1 MQHEKNHESFDTI
14 TCRTQF
20 RRVIFCSRKFPENEK
35 QNVAYELWRLW
46 DKLWGKPSAERQR
59 KDRAIVPNEIFLL
72 GLSPGTLAVYSYLLR
87 CANRRTQQC
96 WPSYKTIGAATKM
109 SVNTVRKHVCSL
121 ADKGLISTEDTTVF
135 TKTGLKHNGSLLYT
149 ICPFQDVLDSHQ
161 QSELRR
167 LEVER
172 ARWE

>member
-1 MQHEKNHESFDTI
+1 MNKAGKNY
-14 TCRTQF
+14 
-20 RRVIFCSRKFPENEK
+20 FPT
-35 QNVAYELWRLW
+35 
-46 DKLWGKPSAERQR
+46 
-59 KDRAIVPNEIFLL
+59 PNEIFSL
-72 GLSPGTLAVYSYLLR
+72 GLSPGEFAVYAYLLR

-96 WPSYKTIGAATKM
+96 WPGYKTIGSATQM

-149 ICPFQDVLDSHQ
+149 IQPFQKVLEFYQ

-172 ARWE
+172 ARWEYTKTVSL

>member
-1 MQHEKNHESFDTI
+1 MSKASKNY
-14 TCRTQF
+14 
-20 RRVIFCSRKFPENEK
+20 FPT
-35 QNVAYELWRLW
+35 
-46 DKLWGKPSAERQR
+46 
-59 KDRAIVPNEIFLL
+59 PNEIFSL
-72 GLSPGTLAVYSYLLR
+72 GLSPGEFAVYAYLLR

-96 WPSYKTIGAATKM
+96 WPGYKTIGSATQM

-149 ICPFQDVLDSHQ
+149 IQPFQKVLEFYQ

-172 ARWE
+172 ARWEYTKTVSL

>member
-1 MQHEKNHESFDTI
+1 VSKTSKNY
-14 TCRTQF
+14 
-20 RRVIFCSRKFPENEK
+20 FPT
-35 QNVAYELWRLW
+35 
-46 DKLWGKPSAERQR
+46 
-59 KDRAIVPNEIFLL
+59 PNEIFSL
-72 GLSPGTLAVYSYLLR
+72 GLSPGEFAVYAYLLR

-96 WPSYKTIGAATKM
+96 WPGYKTIGSATQM

-149 ICPFQDVLDSHQ
+149 IQPFQKVLEFYQ

-172 ARWE
+172 ARWEYTKTVSL